1 MDLVRIPTPSELP
14 QFPDPLNFIR
24 QKIADGIKH
33 ASVYQKH
40 VSIVFK
46 KNSLFCK
53 EEFVPVAQNFAYTK
67 VVWDLDMFEKIVE
80 ECLEM
85 GYLDVSVKK
94 GYTTVNSG
102 NYGCS
107 VCDHIVMYMSWNVEN
122 TVANCCK

>member
-1 MDLVRIPTPSELP
+1 MDLVRIPTPAELP

-46 KNSLFCK
+46 KNSIFCK
-53 EEFVPVAQNFAYTK
+53 EEFISVGQNFAHNK
-67 VVWDLDMFEKIVE
+67 IIWNLDMFEKIVE

-85 GYLDVSVKK
+85 GYLDVSIKK
-94 GYTTVNSG
+94 GYTTTGGG
-102 NYGCS
+102 NYGAPI
-107 VCDHIVMYMSWNVEN
+107 CDHIVMYMSWNN
-122 TVANCCK
+122 DSPVANCCK